1 MSNKVYNILKWVATV
16 VLPACGTLYTALADT
31 WGLPYGDQIATTI
44 MAVVAFLGV
53 VLGVSSNKYAKKQ
66 SQISGDTE
74 EPIDNTEI

>member
-31 WGLPYGDQIATTI
+31 WGLPYGDEIATTI
-44 MAVVAFLGV
+44 MAVVTFLGV

-66 SQISGDTE
+66 NEIGSDTE
-74 EPIDNTEI
+74 ESIDDTAI